1 MLLSIE
7 KELLPDLD
15 AEAIIDRF
23 AQSSSEL
30 KKSLKISKG

>member
-1 MLLSIE
+1 MLISIE
-7 KELLPDLD
+7 KELLHDLD

-23 AQSSSEL
+23 AQSSREL